1 MSIANSTGIVGVTN
15 DSANATALFPLGT
28 VSIMGNTPYTYAQ
41 ATAAIAA
48 AGTVLLT
55 GAFATGAGSTHTHDV
70 PAPGVPISQF
80 FWAKRV
86 ASPL

>member
-1 MSIANSTGIVGVTN
+1 MSLANSTAVIGVTN
-15 DSANATALFPLGT
+15 DSASATALFPLGS
-28 VSIMGNTPYTYAQ
+28 VVIIGNTPYTYAS

-55 GAFATGAGSTHTHDV
+55 GAFASGAGATHTHDV
-70 PAPGVPISQF
+70 PAPGVPINQY

-86 ASPL
+86 TSPL